1 MVVHEPGEWFAETVA
16 ALASQDYPALQFLF
30 LLSGEPSAPANG
42 PARDLI
48 ETSLPDAVIRYTG
61 GNPGYAASCNAVL
74 NLVQGDGG
82 FFLFLHDDVA
92 LAPDAVTRLVE
103 ETYRSNAGV
112 TGPKLVHWDNPRMI
126 QSVGTAVDRLGVA
139 MPLAD
144 DGEIDQEQHDLVQD
158 VFVLSSACL
167 LVRADLFRSVGG
179 FHAPLA
185 AAGAD
190 LDLCWRIHLTGARV
204 VVVPAAVARHREAMT
219 ERPGA
224 GDARRDPAG
233 PAGPSDGTHDD
244 DATRLATVFA
254 LTSRPRLFA
263 TAVEALVVGLV
274 HALVVLLTGSPRRAL
289 DEMRALVSVPLA
301 ARAIAARR
309 RTVTRVVSDAE
320 VHALQVRGS
329 AHVVGYLRRR
339 DRRRGI
345 EQAQATAAGARE
357 VAPRSSIVMWSV
369 LVLVL
374 VVGSRS
380 LLLHGPAVVGQF
392 VRLDDGPRSLFRAF
406 ASGWWGAGFG
416 QVGSVPTGVGLT
428 AAAGMVTLGNMGLLR
443 TLLIVGAPLVGWIG
457 VWRFASVLTTR
468 AARVAATLAYAAV
481 PLAWASIASGR
492 WGGLVTYALFPWLA
506 HHMRRLVGH
515 VPVLRSSDV
524 DEDAFGDLATGE
536 WRRTFL
542 AASIVGAV
550 LLAFEPGNLVTV
562 ALLGVVWAPVTLLH
576 GARLQWSVRWVG
588 IPAAVI
594 VAAAMMNLPWAAAYA
609 RDGWWEAVTGAP
621 VEGGRALGIGRLAT
635 FQVGDYV
642 LGQVAVLLVAP
653 VLGAMLVVRGSR
665 LPWALRGAM
674 LAIVGFLVVFLDDK
688 ALLPAHLPE
697 PAVMLVPVAFGLA
710 VCAGSMG
717 AGLNIDLRRGR
728 ISWRQP
734 LGLLV
739 AAAFAVGLVPGA
751 VNAVGGDWNQ
761 PSLSLSRLLAQLP
774 DDDGAGDFRTL
785 FIGDPRVLPASPTNV
800 GWGIAYSVVNGSD
813 ADLEDGW
820 ETAPTRANENASRAV
835 RGIVRGTTARAG
847 RLLAVLGVRYLVVP
861 VVDGGQS
868 TRAEPIAE
876 PRGLVDALSRQ
887 LDLKRRFSSPDLAIF
902 ENSTWLP
909 VASVLPPP
917 AAEASRLAG
926 AESMIA
932 ADLGGAVPVMPG
944 VTVRR
949 SATAA
954 AGPGVVHL
962 AVPYSDRWRAT
973 VTAGGSSRDIATS
986 PAFGLTNAV
995 EVPQAA
1001 TVTLSVRTSW
1011 LRTLVTLLQVSAWA
1025 VVAWFSIPRRQ
1036 RRRRRDAVA
1045 PFDAAMTMGEA
1056 G

>member
-1 MVVHEPGEWFAETVA
+1 MVVHEPGDWFAETVM
-16 ALASQDYPALQFLF
+16 ALASQDYPAMQYLF
-30 LLSGEPSAPANG
+30 LLSGEPAGPANG

-74 NLVQGDGG
+74 NLIQGDGG
-82 FFLFLHDDVA
+82 FFFFLHDDVA
-92 LAPDAVTRLVE
+92 PAPDAVSRLVE

-126 QSVGTAVDRLGVA
+126 QSVGVAVDRLGVA

-224 GDARRDPAG
+224 ADESHDPAG
-233 PAGPSDGTHDD
+233 SSGSAHEH
-244 DATRLATVFA
+244 DATRLATVFT
-254 LTSRPRLFA
+254 LTSRSRLFA
-263 TAVEALVVGLV
+263 TAVEAAVVGLV
-274 HALVVLLTGSPRRAL
+274 HALVVLVTGSPRRAL
-289 DEMRALVSVPLA
+289 DEMRALVSVPLS
-301 ARAIAARR
+301 ARTIAARR
-309 RTVTRVVSDAE
+309 GTVTRVVSDAE

-329 AHVVGYLRRR
+329 AHIVGYLRRR

-357 VAPRSSIVMWSV
+357 VAPRSSIVLWSV

-374 VVGSRS
+374 VIGSRS
-380 LLLHGPAVVGQF
+380 LLLDGPAVVGQF
-392 VRLDDGPRSLFRAF
+392 VHLDEGPRSLLRAF

-428 AAAGMVTLGNMGLLR
+428 AAAGVATFGNMGLLR

-481 PLAWASIASGR
+481 PLVWASIAAGR

-515 VPVLRSSDV
+515 VPVLRASDV
-524 DEDAFGDLATGE
+524 DEDAFGDLSTGE

-542 AASIVGAV
+542 AASLVGAV

-576 GARLQWSVRWVG
+576 GARLQWSVRWAG
-588 IPAAVI
+588 IPAAVM
-594 VAAAMMNLPWAAAYA
+594 VAAVVMNLPWAAAFA

-635 FQVGDYV
+635 FQVGDYL
-642 LGQVAVLLVAP
+642 LGPVAVLLVVP
-653 VLGAMLVVRGSR
+653 VIGAMLVVRGSR

-674 LAIVGFLVVFLDDK
+674 LSIVGFLVVFLDDK

-734 LGLLV
+734 VGFLV

-761 PSLSLSRLLAQLP
+761 PDLSLSRLLAQLP
-774 DDDGAGDFRTL
+774 DDDGAGDYRTL
-785 FIGDPRVLPASPTNV
+785 FIGDPRVLPASPANV
-800 GWGIAYSVVNGSD
+800 GWGIAYSVVNGRD

-820 ETAPTRANENASRAV
+820 ETAQTRATENASRAV

-847 RLLAVLGVRYLVVP
+847 RLLAPLGVRYLVVP
-861 VVDGGQS
+861 IVDGGQS
-868 TRAEPIAE
+868 TRDEPIAE

-909 VASVLPPP
+909 VASVLSPTG
-917 AAEASRLAG
+917 AGASRLAG

-944 VTVRR
+944 ITVRR
-949 SATAA
+949 SAAA
-954 AGPGVVHL
+954 TVEPGVLHL
-962 AVPYSDRWRAT
+962 AVPYSDRWRVT
-973 VTAGGSSRDIATS
+973 VTAGGASRDIAMS

-1011 LRTLVTLLQVSAWA
+1011 LRTLVTLLQISAWA
-1025 VVAWFSIPRRQ
+1025 VVAWFSIPRR
-1036 RRRRRDAVA
+1036 RRKRRQDTVV
-1045 PFDAAMTMGEA
+1045 PFEAAITMGAA